1 MDKDLQASNK
11 KKKSI
16 FSKLKDNKKMQYLI
30 IGICFCLILIL
41 FFSSSIISKNAT
53 SQVTSIDEYVNNLE
67 KRLVKTLSKVDGAG
81 DVSVVI
87 TVESGMETVL
97 ANKTVTTNNNGN
109 VVVEESPIIVNGKTI
124 TVMEKYPKIV
134 GVLIV
139 CEGANNIA
147 VMRKIQQATISLLD
161 ININQIEILSMS

>member
-1 MDKDLQASNK
+1 MDKDLKVSTEKQ
-11 KKKSI
+11 KSF
-16 FSKLKDNKKMQYLI
+16 FSKLKDNKKIQYLI
-30 IGICFCLILIL
+30 IGICFCLIIIL
-41 FFSSSIISKNAT
+41 LFSSSIISKNT
-53 SQVTSIDEYVNNLE
+53 SNQVTSIDEYVNNLE
-67 KRLVKTLSKVDGAG
+67 KRLVKTLSKVEGVG

-97 ANKTVTTNNNGN
+97 ANKTITTNSNGN

-124 TVMEKYPKIV
+124 TVMEKYPEII

-161 ININQIEILSMS
+161 INVNQIEILSMS

>member
-1 MDKDLQASNK
+1 MDKDLKVSTEKQ
-11 KKKSI
+11 KS
-16 FSKLKDNKKMQYLI
+16 FFAKLKDNKKIQYLI
-30 IGICFCLILIL
+30 IGICFCLIIIL
-41 FFSSSIISKNAT
+41 LFSSSIISKNA
-53 SQVTSIDEYVNNLE
+53 SNQVTTIDEYVNNLE
-67 KRLVKTLSKVDGAG
+67 KRLVKTLSKVEGVG

-97 ANKTVTTNNNGN
+97 ANKTITTNSNGN

-124 TVMEKYPKIV
+124 TVMEKYPEII

>member
-1 MDKDLQASNK
+1 MDKDLKVSTEKQ
-11 KKKSI
+11 KS
-16 FSKLKDNKKMQYLI
+16 FFTKLKDNKKIQYLI
-30 IGICFCLILIL
+30 IGICFCLIIIL
-41 FFSSSIISKNAT
+41 LFSSSIISENA
-53 SQVTSIDEYVNNLE
+53 SNQVTTIDEYVNNLE
-67 KRLVKTLSKVDGAG
+67 KRLVKTLSKVEGVG

-97 ANKTVTTNNNGN
+97 ANKTITTNSNGN

-124 TVMEKYPKIV
+124 TVMEKYPEII